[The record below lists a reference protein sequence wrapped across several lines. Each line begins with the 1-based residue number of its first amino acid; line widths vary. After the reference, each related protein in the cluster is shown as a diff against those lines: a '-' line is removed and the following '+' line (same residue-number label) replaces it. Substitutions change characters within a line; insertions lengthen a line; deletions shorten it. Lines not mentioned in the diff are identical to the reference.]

1 MTFIHPTIHPIAHK
15 ARRLLAVSLL
25 LALVLPVAAC
35 AAPRD
40 ATPLDVEFPL
50 KQYALTMSL
59 APGLP
64 FEITSVEGAEVRVTV
79 DGGSWLRW
87 GYETASVVETKGLKT
102 SFTATTGATTVYW
115 SPFSGTDGTETGLPT
130 EAEVVVTAS
139 IAGRSTSTVRIAIRS
154 QDGFYTPSVK

>member
-1 MTFIHPTIHPIAHK
+1 MTSLRSTNRPFSCL
-15 ARRLLAVSLL
+15 ARRLLAATLL
-25 LALVLPVAAC
+25 LALVLPTAAC
-35 AAPRD
+35 AASRE
-40 ATPLDVEFPL
+40 ATPLEVKFPL

-102 SFTATTGATTVYW
+102 TYTAVASSTTVYW

-139 IAGRSTSTVRIAIRS
+139 IAGRTPSTVRIAIRS
-154 QDGFYTPSVK
+154 ESGFYTPSVK

>member
-1 MTFIHPTIHPIAHK
+1 M
-15 ARRLLAVSLL
+15 SSS
-25 LALVLPVAAC
+25 
-35 AAPRD
+35 AP
-40 ATPLDVEFPL
+40 TPLDVKFPL
-50 KQYALTMSL
+50 KQYALTMSS

-102 SFTATTGATTVYW
+102 TYTATAGSTTIYW

-139 IAGRSTSTVRIAIRS
+139 IAGRTTSTVRISIRS
-154 QDGFYTPSVK
+154 ESGFYTPSVK